1 MTYSRKRDALKTSF
15 NEGTVC
21 LIPRTCAK
29 MYCKAIEYFSGK
41 GTTKKSNDTE
51 SWQKITKN
59 RIPGKSDP

>member
-1 MTYSRKRDALKTSF
+1 MTYSRKRDTLKTLF

-41 GTTKKSNDTE
+41 ATTKKSNDTE
-51 SWQKITKN
+51 GLAKN
-59 RIPGKSDP
+59 N

>member
-15 NEGTVC
+15 NEETVC

-51 SWQKITKN
+51 RLAKN
-59 RIPGKSDP
+59 N